1 MLPLADTESHRAA
14 ALKEIL
20 NQVASRSY
28 IHLSWSLRDKS
39 SKSAREGFFFF
50 FLTKAD
56 NIFSTDQP
64 IAWSLYISPLWVW
77 ACVWVWPVCD
87 PHCLNSCISLA
98 PWCIRWSTLLL
109 LPPKTLGPLS
119 PSQFNKHHLFVF
131 LQPGTLLGTEKSR
144 IIMCAFCCLG
154 CSHLEDEQ
162 LVLIWCA
169 NWCETRLGESGP

>member
-119 PSQFNKHHLFVF
+119 PSQFNKHHLFCLPSARNTAGNWEIPDNNVCF
-131 LQPGTLLGTEKSR
+131 LLFRMFPPRGWTAR
-144 IIMCAFCCLG
+144 FNMVC
-154 CSHLEDEQ
+154 
-162 LVLIWCA
+162 
-169 NWCETRLGESGP
+169 